1 VPQLLIAKRYAE
13 EVGVIEVTPEQR
25 VDDHTVIFKVKWE
38 DLDTKEWLAA
48 FVYVEADL
56 DEVRS
61 DQITVPP
68 AIRSRAID
76 AAREVAKRFYDAA
89 EEALKA

>member
-1 VPQLLIAKRYAE
+1 M
-13 EVGVIEVTPEQR
+13 IEVTPEQR

-48 FVYVEADL
+48 FIYVEADL

-61 DQITVPP
+61 GQVTVPP
-68 AIRSRAID
+68 AIRSRAI
-76 AAREVAKRFYDAA
+76 AGAQEFAKRFWDTA
-89 EEALKA
+89 EEAFIA